1 MFRLRAVVGFAF
13 HAFATRTRWTVLAR
27 LAPGGILAAGG
38 TRRITALE
46 SWSACTATLGSGAR
60 VASRRGSV
68 ATRARCTAFFSLAPR
83 GAFARALAAAGARG
97 VSTFESGAVAAGPRR
112 PGAVIASWFKA
123 FTASTRCCG
132 AFAGLAPCAALV
144 RCRTCVILA
153 LEAWAIRR
161 WTVRSG
167 AITLRS
173 SRALA
178 IGIGTLGRLAAG
190 TGRTSCGA
198 LCGFAPRAF
207 VIIAAR
213 RLAGGGTASGAIA
226 GFGTVVRAFARR
238 AAPRRA
244 AASRG
249 GLHWA
254 RMIAG
259 GDVTR

>member
-1 MFRLRAVVGFAF
+1 MFRLRTVVGFAF
-13 HAFATRTRWTVLAR
+13 CAFAARTRGTALAR
-27 LAPGGILAAGG
+27 LAPGRVLAAGG
-38 TRRITALE
+38 TRRITAFE
-46 SWSACTATLGSGAR
+46 SRSARTATLGTSAR
-60 VASRRGSV
+60 ITSWRGSV
-68 ATRARCTAFFSLAPR
+68 ATRARCAAFFGLAPR
-83 GAFARALAAAGARG
+83 GTLARALATAGARA

-112 PGAVIASWFKA
+112 PRAVIASRSEA
-123 FTASTRCCG
+123 VTASARCG
-132 AFAGLAPCAALV
+132 AFASLAPCAALV

-161 WTVRSG
+161 WTIRLG
-167 AITLRS
+167 AIALRS

-178 IGIGTLGRLAAG
+178 IGIGPLGRLAAG
-190 TGRTSCGA
+190 TGRTSRCAVCG
-198 LCGFAPRAF
+198 LAPRALA
-207 VIIAAR
+207 VVAAW
-213 RLAGGGTASGAIA
+213 RLAGGGTTGGAIA

-238 AAPRRA
+238 AAPGRA